1 MVFSDLIKWKAG
13 CRAERLCFYSVR
25 LTVAQIFL
33 QNYDPH
39 RAPLQLNQMLAII
52 GAKPDRFVLQIVGGP
67 DEAHGPALCAH

>member
-1 MVFSDLIKWKAG
+1 MKSGLSSKEIVLLAAVCDRG
-13 CRAERLCFYSVR
+13 
-25 LTVAQIFL
+25 QIFL